1 VIQRPERG
9 EVVVDVPGKGPL
21 VDFHSRMQRVFGNR
35 LISGRVVEDSGV
47 RAIEWRVPVGGEVAP
62 ASSEAVSVAGEEL
75 LRCASEADAAAKELG
90 DILRRAT
97 GASDTVRVS
106 KDLARR
112 IGATGE
118 TDFVLF
124 ADTELRPIRDALERT
139 ASAVRR
145 AIARG
150 NFLQA
155 DGSAKLYGWG
165 FLPPQSDDFK
175 PTLAGTVTLERTADP
190 CDSDRPVEALQWK
203 TTGSFDWVELVRIDG
218 AEAVVLGTHISV
230 AGNPATDHWRFPP
243 NELPSGAC
251 YLARAGGKSI
261 ATTDSNIV
269 EILRASAPTAGGV
282 VLPPE
287 PPTPKPSGPP
297 APPVAVG
304 GTVVIPEPPLLPPP
318 PARRGCW
325 PWLWWLLWLLLFLLL
340 LWLLG
345 WLIPALGALLWSILS
360 TLLGCC
366 GGVFPWILGWWRG
379 PTLPFA
385 VTPDIRNTYPTIP
398 WGYTIDDDTYFFDDD
413 GTTWVTE
420 GESGKVY
427 EIRPGVSPTV
437 VTPDRVPPVP
447 ATPHRWKPI
456 APTTSSPP
464 PNVVVTPSPVGDGR
478 RSAPTPPVGVSPTV
492 PPVSPLPARSSPGG
506 DRELPEVRPVQPS
519 APLSPSAPGSNPGG
533 GRVLPE
539 VKPVSQAAMFPLTP
553 VGWMFSMASSPEDLM
568 FYQGGVFPPLKIA
581 GEESL

>member
-1 VIQRPERG
+1 M
-9 EVVVDVPGKGPL
+9 DVPGKGPL

-97 GASDTVRVS
+97 GASDTVRVP

-203 TTGSFDWVELVRIDG
+203 TTGSFGWVELVRIDG

-230 AGNPATDHWRFPP
+230 AGNPATGHWRFPP
-243 NELPSGAC
+243 NELPSGAH
-251 YLARAGGKSI
+251 YVARAGGKSI
-261 ATTDSNIV
+261 ATIDSNIV
-269 EILRASAPTAGGV
+269 EILRVSAPTGRQG

-287 PPTPKPSGPP
+287 PPTPKPSE
-297 APPVAVG
+297 APP
-304 GTVVIPEPPLLPPP
+304 P
-318 PARRGCW
+318 
-325 PWLWWLLWLLLFLLL
+325 
-340 LWLLG
+340 
-345 WLIPALGALLWSILS
+345 
-360 TLLGCC
+360 
-366 GGVFPWILGWWRG
+366 
-379 PTLPFA
+379 
-385 VTPDIRNTYPTIP
+385 
-398 WGYTIDDDTYFFDDD
+398 
-413 GTTWVTE
+413 
-420 GESGKVY
+420 
-427 EIRPGVSPTV
+427 
-437 VTPDRVPPVP
+437 
-447 ATPHRWKPI
+447 
-456 APTTSSPP
+456 
-464 PNVVVTPSPVGDGR
+464 
-478 RSAPTPPVGVSPTV
+478 
-492 PPVSPLPARSSPGG
+492 
-506 DRELPEVRPVQPS
+506 
-519 APLSPSAPGSNPGG
+519 
-533 GRVLPE
+533 
-539 VKPVSQAAMFPLTP
+539 M
-553 VGWMFSMASSPEDLM
+553 
-568 FYQGGVFPPLKIA
+568 
-581 GEESL
+581 